1 MLDPR
6 TVCCLYYTLKV
17 HKKFLANNKFTKEAI
32 LSLQIPHGIQN
43 FQNKKKKTV
52 SKLRN
57 WDKLC
62 TLIFDEMS
70 ITLHVG
76 YDINEFHGFEMDSP
90 ELKIAEHV
98 SIINKIINISIF
110 RFPKG
115 INTILSDK
123 VR

>member
-1 MLDPR
+1 
-6 TVCCLYYTLKV
+6 
-17 HKKFLANNKFTKEAI
+17 
-32 LSLQIPHGIQN
+32 
-43 FQNKKKKTV
+43 
-52 SKLRN
+52 
-57 WDKLC
+57 
-62 TLIFDEMS
+62 
-70 ITLHVG
+70 
-76 YDINEFHGFEMDSP
+76 MDSP